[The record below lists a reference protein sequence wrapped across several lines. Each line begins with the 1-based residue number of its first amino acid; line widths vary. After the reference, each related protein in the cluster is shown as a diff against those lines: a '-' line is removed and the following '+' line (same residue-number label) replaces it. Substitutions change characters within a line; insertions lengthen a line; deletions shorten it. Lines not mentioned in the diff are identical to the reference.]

1 MGRPEKTIVNSQS
14 SIVNPKAFTLIE
26 LLVVIAIIALL
37 MAILVPVLRSA
48 RNQARVVV
56 CQANLKQWGSILAL
70 YTADNQGCF
79 PLYRLD
85 PQIIWFLRGSTLGSD
100 DQNEESVRAV
110 EARGIACCPMA
121 TKTGRLHHS
130 FSSMNGVATEAW
142 YGGTF
147 DAWEM
152 ISPGR
157 PFRTSYGLN
166 GWLFCSD
173 FDSSIPWRTRMAH
186 MTGIRI
192 NTLKGNSNIP
202 VLLDSIYP
210 YSHPG
215 ELGQLEPP
223 SKEGTCR
230 RIIGNSGFGIAC
242 FAINRHNGYIN
253 SLFLDWSVRQVG
265 IKELWTLKWHMQ
277 FNTANEWTKAGGVQP
292 ENWPDW
298 MRNFKDY

>member
-1 MGRPEKTIVNSQS
+1 MGRRKVKIENSKS
-14 SIVNPKAFTLIE
+14 SIVNKRAFTLIE

-37 MAILVPVLRSA
+37 MAVFIPVLRSA
-48 RNQARVVV
+48 RNQAKAVV
-56 CQANLKQWGSILAL
+56 CKANLKQWGSILAL

-79 PLYRLD
+79 PLYRID
-85 PQIIWFLRGSTLGSD
+85 PEIIWFLRGSIPGSD

-130 FSSMNGVATEAW
+130 FGSMNGVATEAW

-173 FDSSIPWRTRMAH
+173 FDYSIPWRTRMAL

-192 NTLKGNSNIP
+192 DTLKGKSNIP
-202 VLLDSIYP
+202 VLLDSTYP

-215 ELGQLEPP
+215 DWGQLEPP
-223 SKEGTCR
+223 YKEGTKCGGR
-230 RIIGNSGFGIAC
+230 ARGFGMGC
-242 FAINRHNGYIN
+242 FAINRHNEHVNG
-253 SLFLDWSVRQVG
+253 LFLDWSVRKIG
-265 IKELWTLKWHMQ
+265 IKELWTLKWHIQ
-277 FNTANEWTKAGGVQP
+277 FNTANEWTKAGGAQP
-292 ENWPDW
+292 EDWPEW
-298 MRNFKDY
+298 MRNFKEY